1 MGGLVEVCHAGSWHE
16 DILVGIPG
24 GLKMCSNILVVIGM
38 LGGGLD
44 PINDQLIEDDVDL
57 DDDLMLPF
65 FFLFDI

>member
-1 MGGLVEVCHAGSWHE
+1 
-16 DILVGIPG
+16 
-24 GLKMCSNILVVIGM
+24 M